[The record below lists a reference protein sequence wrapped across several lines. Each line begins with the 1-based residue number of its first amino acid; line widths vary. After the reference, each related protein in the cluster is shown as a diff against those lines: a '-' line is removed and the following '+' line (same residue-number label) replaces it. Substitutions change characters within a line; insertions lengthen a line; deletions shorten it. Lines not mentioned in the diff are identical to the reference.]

1 MATYI
6 SLLSFTDQGIRNI
19 KDSPARSEDFRK
31 MVEEKLG
38 ITLKSIYWTV
48 GRYDIV
54 LIMEG
59 SDEDT
64 TTALL
69 KLCSLGNVRSETLRG
84 YSKDEFKNII
94 SHIPIGG
101 A

>member
-1 MATYI
+1 MATFI
-6 SLLSFTDQGIRNI
+6 SLLSFTDQGIRNV
-19 KDSPARSEDFRK
+19 KDSPGRSEEFRT

-38 ITLKSIYWTV
+38 VTLKSIYWTV

-54 LIMEG
+54 AIMEG
-59 SDEDT
+59 SDEAT

-84 YSKDEFKNII
+84 YSIDEFKNII
-94 SHIPIGG
+94 GNIP
-101 A
+101 